1 MIPINLDIST
11 IILYFLMC
19 LAGDF
24 KRVILSFFII
34 LTHEMGHLFFLK
46 IFQVQ
51 VDKLTIYPFGGL
63 LRTSKLINFSPFKEL
78 LIAMAGILNQLILY
92 FVILILYRNNLINTY
107 TYNLFLT
114 LNTSLILFNI
124 IPIYP
129 LDGYIILSSI
139 FNIFIPYL
147 KSNIIS
153 LIISL
158 ITLIIFILYS
168 YNHKINSIF
177 VISFLIYK
185 IYNYLK
191 DYKYLQNK
199 FLLERIMYDIPYNK
213 IIYLNTY
220 SPYYIKLNKYYYFNY
235 QKEQKII
242 KNNYIKYKISHT
254 K

>member
-1 MIPINLDIST
+1 
-11 IILYFLMC
+11 MC

-34 LTHEMGHLFFLK
+34 LTHEIGHLFFLK
-46 IFQVQ
+46 IFHIQ

-63 LRTSKLINFSPFKEL
+63 IKTNKLINFSPLKEL

-92 FVILILYRNNLINTY
+92 LIILILYQNNLINTY

-153 LIISL
+153 LIVSIF
-158 ITLIIFILYS
+158 TLIIFILYS

-177 VISFLIYK
+177 VISFLLYK

-220 SPYYIKLNKYYYFNY
+220 SPYLLKLNKYYYFNY
-235 QKEQKII
+235 KKEQEFISDI
-242 KNNYIKYKISHT
+242 YKRF